1 MSDQR
6 IGTATVCLTS
16 ATLHYAVFAGCTRPY
31 PGRHERGLGPG
42 RARRAEPAVGT
53 AGAWPRAGR
62 SAAAGATARVR
73 CVPLGPAPGAG
84 AVGRA
89 LGALAGLPHT
99 CRPGRPARSPAAGVG
114 AGRG

>member
-42 RARRAEPAVGT
+42 GARRADPAVGT
-53 AGAWPRAGR
+53 AGARPRAGR
-62 SAAAGATARVR
+62 SPAAGATAGVR
-73 CVPLGPAPGAG
+73 CVPAGPATGAG

-89 LGALAGLPHT
+89 LGALAGLPHAR
-99 CRPGRPARSPAAGVG
+99 RPGGPARGP
-114 AGRG
+114 